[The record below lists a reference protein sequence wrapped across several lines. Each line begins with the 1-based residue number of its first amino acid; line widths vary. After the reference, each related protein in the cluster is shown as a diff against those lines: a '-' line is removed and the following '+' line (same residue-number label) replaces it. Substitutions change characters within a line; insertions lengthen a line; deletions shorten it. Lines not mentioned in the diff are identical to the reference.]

1 MLSIPDAKN
10 PEAIELLFEELLL
23 SDESV
28 KGNLLTII
36 CKIIVLILNN
46 FFITRLGQ
54 LLSIRLYNCI
64 S

>member
-46 FFITRLGQ
+46 H
-54 LLSIRLYNCI
+54 LLLD
-64 S
+64 